1 MRALEME
8 RAGPV
13 LREVKVRSHR
23 QSSLM
28 SESVKQADIE
38 DSQVFCKQEPVED
51 NIESGYETPTKS
63 SRAGLGDKTPNGGDI
78 KPRKKAWSPV
88 YLEGLEGRF
97 REHCEVGLCL
107 DDPTLQQA
115 LRLFKESKPLLLAN
129 IDSIGTSTVEDT
141 ERLWGGCVLYVVKAL
156 SCGATV
162 DGDKSESNAVGFTLS
177 QLMRQTKI
185 RHARELD
192 MISICAITE
201 CLLVSIAFCD
211 TSFVHKISFHTAN
224 EY

>member
-97 REHCEVGLCL
+97 REHCEVWSNLRIL
-107 DDPTLQQA
+107 DIVTT
-115 LRLFKESKPLLLAN
+115 FSY
-129 IDSIGTSTVEDT
+129 T
-141 ERLWGGCVLYVVKAL
+141 
-156 SCGATV
+156 
-162 DGDKSESNAVGFTLS
+162 
-177 QLMRQTKI
+177 
-185 RHARELD
+185 
-192 MISICAITE
+192 
-201 CLLVSIAFCD
+201 
-211 TSFVHKISFHTAN
+211 
-224 EY
+224 